1 MDSSLQVIVTDTT
14 PARLQKATI
23 GIQGMTCASCVKA
36 IEDSLKLLPSVQPGS
51 VAVNLL
57 LGSATLMASP
67 ELCPVELLTET
78 VDNAGYDVTA
88 CSYAEDFSQFTTA
101 AKKTTA
107 VAGSGKVAG
116 SSVLHRVSLNISGMF
131 CGSCS
136 SKVENLLK
144 SLDGV
149 NPTSVNVSFSTGHAQ
164 FEYWIQSSSSS
175 SSTTTSS
182 TTTTLTPGAIADK
195 IRELG
200 FEADHIKTEKIVDD
214 DQKTVLSTMEEPGS
228 GEGAPA
234 LTTTRLDISGMTCAS
249 CVSAIESSLMG
260 LEGIY
265 QVQVN
270 LLAKSGVFIHDP
282 TIIGVRD
289 LMSAV
294 EDTGFD
300 VSLAPDDAL
309 LNKNALQEKIKREE
323 LLLRRRL
330 LLSLVFAVPMFI
342 VSMVFMMMLP
352 KTNPIRVGLMKEV
365 TPGLRVQDVVLFV
378 LATPVQFWLAQPF
391 YRKAY
396 RALRYTRTAN
406 METLVA
412 LGTSVAYFA
421 SLGSIIANMVSQKK
435 PASAHDGMGMGGGE
449 KQESMTNAGIDFFE
463 TAVFLITF
471 INLGKWLEA
480 MAKGKTAET
489 ITKLMD
495 LQPETATLVKADE
508 TLEEIPA
515 SLIQVGDILMV
526 NAGSRIPC
534 DGLLWKGNT
543 MVDEAMITGE
553 SLPVQ
558 KTERKSKV
566 ISASINLSAVIQ
578 VKATRVGK
586 DTTLSRIIQLVQDA
600 QASPKAPIE
609 ALGDK
614 ISGVFVPVVILLAL
628 LTFAGWVIAGR
639 VGAIPDGWIPEGE
652 SYWVYATLYAVA
664 VLVIAC
670 PCALGLA
677 SPAAVMVGTGVAAKH
692 GILVKGGGF
701 ALEMAKR
708 LDVVVFDKT
717 GTLTTGKP
725 KMTDSWTL
733 PTVAEDDTR
742 MILQML
748 GKVESGSNHPVALA
762 VAKGAADLLYK
773 ANPSSLASKV
783 NLPEEDEDEEE
794 SEARVLQKQFNH
806 VKIAHMREVAGRGL
820 SATVTLGD
828 TLHLKGYGH
837 FRALNVLVGNEKWM
851 EENGASY
858 PNSVARK
865 DREAEL
871 GLWQSQGKSVV
882 LCAVHPAVNNSSPSG
897 SSSSSGRVSIDAAS
911 SIQSEKTTCKCELCE
926 CIDCNCTTPTH
937 HGKTLAPIIVAQVA
951 VADTARPEA
960 AEVIAGLAAQGI
972 ETWMLTGDHP
982 ITAQAIAQQLGIT
995 RVMAGVLPEDK
1006 ANKVKQLQQAGRRAS
1021 SSSASARWRK
1031 IIGGGGRKPTSS
1043 VELGSVSTSTSTP
1056 PQDATTQFRAMRPA
1070 IVAMVG
1076 DGINDS
1082 PALAQANLGISVGSA
1097 TDIAIEAAS
1106 IVLLR
1111 DTLTDLLVMRDLA
1124 RTVVRR
1130 IQINFCWAF
1139 MYNAVMIPIAAGV
1152 LVAWNRSAVI
1162 GPTWA
1167 GLAMAASSV
1176 SVVLSSLR
1184 LRSYHYRAPKSSTR
1198 Q

>member
-1 MDSSLQVIVTDTT
+1 
-14 PARLQKATI
+14 
-23 GIQGMTCASCVKA
+23 
-36 IEDSLKLLPSVQPGS
+36 
-51 VAVNLL
+51 
-57 LGSATLMASP
+57 MASP
-67 ELCPVELLTET
+67 DLCPVALLTET
-78 VDNAGYDVTA
+78 VENAGYDVTA
-88 CSYAEDFSQFTTA
+88 CSYAEDFSQLA
-101 AKKTTA
+101 LAKKAAATA
-107 VAGSGKVAG
+107 TGTKKTAGAGGKGAG
-116 SSVLHRVSLNISGMF
+116 GVLHKVSLNISGMF

-136 SKVENLLK
+136 NKVENLLK
-144 SLDGV
+144 SIDGV

-164 FEYWIQSSSSS
+164 FEYWIQQPSA
-175 SSTTTSS
+175 STTTS
-182 TTTTLTPGAIADK
+182 TTTQLTPGAIADK
-195 IRELG
+195 IRGLG
-200 FEADHIKTEKIVDD
+200 FEADHIKSEKVVEE

-249 CVSAIESSLMG
+249 CVSAIESSIMG
-260 LEGIY
+260 LDGIY

-282 TIIGVRD
+282 TVIGVRD

-300 VSLAPDDAL
+300 VSLAPDDAVT
-309 LNKNALQEKIKREE
+309 NKNALQEKIKKEE
-323 LLLRRRL
+323 LFLRRRL
-330 LLSLVFAVPMFI
+330 LFSLLFAVPMFL
-342 VSMVFMMMLP
+342 VSMVFMMFLP
-352 KTNPIRVGLMKEV
+352 STNPIRVWLSQEV
-365 TPGLRVQDVVLFV
+365 TAGLRIQDIILFV

-435 PASAHDGMGMGGGE
+435 PASVHDGMMGMGGE
-449 KQESMTNAGIDFFE
+449 KSDSMTNAGIDFFE

-614 ISGVFVPVVILLAL
+614 ISGVFVPIVIILSI
-628 LTFAGWVIAGR
+628 LTFAGW
-639 VGAIPDGWIPEGE
+639 
-652 SYWVYATLYAVA
+652 
-664 VLVIAC
+664 
-670 PCALGLA
+670 
-677 SPAAVMVGTGVAAKH
+677 
-692 GILVKGGGF
+692 
-701 ALEMAKR
+701 
-708 LDVVVFDKT
+708 
-717 GTLTTGKP
+717 P

-733 PTVAEDDTR
+733 PVSAEDDTK

-773 ANPSSLASKV
+773 NGPSFAAVKV
-783 NLPEEDEDEEE
+783 EEVQEEEEEDDEE
-794 SEARVLQKQFNH
+794 SEARMLQKQFNL

-828 TLHLKGYGH
+828 TLRLDGYGQ

-858 PNSVARK
+858 PRSVARK

-882 LCAVHPAVNNSSPSG
+882 LCAIHPAVNNGSSPSG
-897 SSSSSGRVSIDAAS
+897 SGRVSIDAAS
-911 SIQSEKTTCKCELCE
+911 IQSEKMCKCELCE
-926 CIDCNCTTPTH
+926 CIECNCTSPSH

-951 VADTARPEA
+951 VADTARPESA
-960 AEVIAGLAAQGI
+960 DVVAGLAAMGI

-982 ITAQAIAQQLGIT
+982 ITAQAIAKQLGIT

-1006 ANKVKQLQQAGRRAS
+1006 ANKVKQLQQAGRAS
-1021 SSSASARWRK
+1021 SSAASAHWRK
-1031 IIGGGGRKPTSS
+1031 IFGPKRQHASSS
-1043 VELGSVSTSTSTP
+1043 VELGPVNSASPTQ
-1056 PQDATTQFRAMRPA
+1056 QDFRPMRPA

-1124 RTVVRR
+1124 RTTVRR
-1130 IQINFCWAF
+1130 IQINFLWAF
-1139 MYNAVMIPIAAGV
+1139 
-1152 LVAWNRSAVI
+1152 
-1162 GPTWA
+1162 
-1167 GLAMAASSV
+1167 
-1176 SVVLSSLR
+1176 
-1184 LRSYHYRAPKSSTR
+1184 
-1198 Q
+1198 

>member
-1 MDSSLQVIVTDTT
+1 MQIITET
-14 PARLQKATI
+14 PSNNLSKATVQ
-23 GIQGMTCASCVKA
+23 IQGMTCASCVRA
-36 IEDSLKLLPSVQPGS
+36 IETALLALPSVQPGS

-67 ELCPVELLTET
+67 TLCPESLITET
-78 VDNAGYDVTA
+78 IENAGYDASACQYSTPLSKTSKAATA
-88 CSYAEDFSQFTTA
+88 TATASTSYSICRT
-101 AKKTTA
+101 
-107 VAGSGKVAG
+107 
-116 SSVLHRVSLNISGMF
+116 SLTISGMF
-131 CGSCS
+131 CGSCT
-136 SKVENLLK
+136 SKVEALLK
-144 SLDGV
+144 SLPGV
-149 NPTSVNVSFSTGHAQ
+149 TPSSVKVSLATGNAQ
-164 FEYWIQSSSSS
+164 FDYRIQQDSSSNPIASN
-175 SSTTTSS
+175 
-182 TTTTLTPGAIADK
+182 AIVDK

-200 FEADHIKTEKIVDD
+200 FEADHIKVEVISDD
-214 DQKTVLSTMEEPGS
+214 DQTMASVMDDPDSSTS
-228 GEGAPA
+228 

-260 LEGIY
+260 LQGIH

-270 LLAKSGVFIHDP
+270 LLAKSGVIVHDP
-282 TIIGVRD
+282 TVIGVRD
-289 LMSAV
+289 LMTAV

-300 VSLAPDDAL
+300 VALAADDAVTSR
-309 LNKNALQEKIKREE
+309 NALQAKIEREE

-330 LLSLVFAVPMFI
+330 LLSLVFAIPMFI
-342 VSMVFMMMLP
+342 VAMVMMMMLP
-352 KTNPIRVGLMKEV
+352 KSNSVRQGLMKAV
-365 TPGLRVQDVVLFV
+365 IPGLRIQDIIMFI

-391 YRKAY
+391 YKKAY

-412 LGTSVAYFA
+412 LGTSVAYIA
-421 SLGSIIANMVSQKK
+421 SLGSIIAAMAKGEEEHHPMDS
-435 PASAHDGMGMGGGE
+435 MGMSSSGV
-449 KQESMTNAGIDFFE
+449 DFFE
-463 TAVFLITF
+463 TAVFLVTF

-480 MAKGKTAET
+480 KAKGKTAET

-508 TLEEIPA
+508 TQEEIPA
-515 SLIQVGDILMV
+515 SLIQVGDILLV
-526 NAGSRIPC
+526 NAGGRIPC

-558 KTERKSKV
+558 KIERKSKL
-566 ISASINLSAVIQ
+566 ISASINLSSVIQ
-578 VKATRVGK
+578 VKATKVGK

-614 ISGVFVPVVILLAL
+614 ISGVFVPIVIVLAI
-628 LTFAGWVIAGR
+628 LTFAGWAIGGSL
-639 VGAIPDGWIPEGE
+639 GAIPDSWIPEGE
-652 SYWVYATLYAVA
+652 SHWIYAILYAVA

-677 SPAAVMVGTGVAAKH
+677 SPAAVMVGTGVAAKY

-708 LDVVVFDKT
+708 LDIVVFDKT

-725 KMTDSWTL
+725 KLTDSWVL
-733 PTVAEDDTR
+733 PTKDDSHFN
-742 MILQML
+742 MILQIL
-748 GKVESGSNHPVALA
+748 GKVEAGSSHPVALA
-762 VAKGAADLLYK
+762 VARGASNLLYNK
-773 ANPSSLASKV
+773 NPQNTQLDQDDG
-783 NLPEEDEDEEE
+783 DEDEN
-794 SEARVLQKQFNH
+794 EARQLQKQFNH

-820 SATVTLGD
+820 SATLTLGSSLALD
-828 TLHLKGYGH
+828 GYGH

-851 EENGASY
+851 QENGAHY
-858 PNSVARK
+858 PVQVDRQE
-865 DREAEL
+865 REAEL
-871 GLWQSQGKSVV
+871 ARWQSEGKSVV
-882 LCAVHPAVNNSSPSG
+882 LCAVSPAMNNDIPAEMQDGNESMF
-897 SSSSSGRVSIDAAS
+897 
-911 SIQSEKTTCKCELCE
+911 SESTEATCKCELCE
-926 CIDCNCTTPTH
+926 CIECNCSTKLGSANVP
-937 HGKTLAPIIVAQVA
+937 LIIAQVA

-960 AEVIAGLAAQGI
+960 ADVIAGLEAQGI

-982 ITAQAIAQQLGIT
+982 TTAKAIARQLGIT
-995 RVMAGVLPEDK
+995 KVIAGVLPEDK
-1006 ANKVKQLQQAGRRAS
+1006 AAKVKQLQQSGRPKSTSGWSRII
-1021 SSSASARWRK
+1021 RK
-1031 IIGGGGRKPTSS
+1031 GKRKPNSS
-1043 VELGSVSTSTSTP
+1043 VEMSALPV
-1056 PQDATTQFRAMRPA
+1056 QDSADESGAQAMRPA

-1082 PALAQANLGISVGSA
+1082 PALAQSNLGVSVGSA

-1111 DTLTDLLVMRDLA
+1111 DTLMDLLVMRDLSK
-1124 RTVVRR
+1124 TIVRR
-1130 IQINFCWAF
+1130 IQINFLWAF
-1139 MYNAVMIPIAAGV
+1139 MYNAVMIPVAAGV
-1152 LVAWNRSAVI
+1152 LVPWNRSAVI

-1184 LRSYHYRAPKSSTR
+1184 LRSYRFRGPQATPQH
-1198 Q
+1198 

>member
-1 MDSSLQVIVTDTT
+1 MDSLQVIVTDTT
-14 PARLQKATI
+14 PVKLQKATI

-67 ELCPVELLTET
+67 DLCPVELLTET

-88 CSYAEDFSQFTTA
+88 CSYAEDFSHFTTA
-101 AKKTTA
+101 KKSSTTA
-107 VAGSGKVAG
+107 AGAGAGKVAG
-116 SSVLHRVSLNISGMF
+116 SVLHKVTLNISGMF
-131 CGSCS
+131 CSSCS
-136 SKVENLLK
+136 SKVEKLLK
-144 SLDGV
+144 SIDGV
-149 NPTSVNVSFSTGHAQ
+149 VPTSVNVSFSTGHAQ
-164 FEYWIQSSSSS
+164 FEYWIQPS
-175 SSTTTSS
+175 SSTSTTIS
-182 TTTTLTPGAIADK
+182 TTTLTPGAIADK
-195 IRELG
+195 IRGLG
-200 FEADHIKTEKIVDD
+200 FEADHIKTEKVVDD

-228 GEGAPA
+228 GSGTPA

-309 LNKNALQEKIKREE
+309 LNKNALQEKIKKEE

-330 LLSLVFAVPMFI
+330 LLSLLFAVPMFI

-365 TPGLRVQDVVLFV
+365 APGLRIQDVVLFV

-421 SLGSIIANMVSQKK
+421 SCGSIIANMVSQKK
-435 PASAHDGMGMGGGE
+435 PASAHDGMVGMGGE
-449 KQESMTNAGIDFFE
+449 KQDAMTNAGIDFFE

-566 ISASINLSAVIQ
+566 ISASINLSSVIQ

-614 ISGVFVPVVILLAL
+614 ISGVFVPVVIVLAI

-733 PTVAEDDTR
+733 PTTSDDDTK

-773 ANPSSLASKV
+773 SNPSSFAKV
-783 NLPEEDEDEEE
+783 EVLEESEDEEE

-828 TLHLKGYGH
+828 TLHLDGYGH

-858 PNSVARK
+858 PDSVITK

-882 LCAVHPAVNNSSPSG
+882 LCAVHPAINN
-897 SSSSSGRVSIDAAS
+897 SSSSSSRVSIDAAS
-911 SIQSEKTTCKCELCE
+911 IQSEKTCKCELCE
-926 CIDCNCTTPTH
+926 CIDCNCTTPAH
-937 HGKTLAPIIVAQVA
+937 YGKTLAPIIVAQVA

-982 ITAQAIAQQLGIT
+982 ITAQAIAQQLGIS

-1006 ANKVKQLQQAGRRAS
+1006 ANKVKQLQQAGRAS
-1021 SSSASARWRK
+1021 SSSASARWHK
-1031 IIGGGGRKPTSS
+1031 VFGGRKQFQPSS
-1043 VELGSVSTSTSTP
+1043 VELGPVDGSS
-1056 PQDATTQFRAMRPA
+1056 PQQPFRPMRPA

-1111 DTLTDLLVMRDLA
+1111 DTLTDLLVMRDLS
-1124 RTVVRR
+1124 RTIVRR
-1130 IQINFCWAF
+1130 IQINFLWAF

-1184 LRSYHYRAPKSSTR
+1184 LRSYHYRVPKSSSTR

>member
-1 MDSSLQVIVTDTT
+1 MDSLSVVVTDST
-14 PARLQKATI
+14 PAKLAKATI
-23 GIQGMTCASCVKA
+23 GIHGMTCASCVKA
-36 IEDSLKLLPSVQPGS
+36 IEDSLKLLPSVQPDS

-67 ELCPVELLTET
+67 DLCPVELLRET

-88 CSYAEDFSQFTTA
+88 CSYAESFSHIIN
-101 AKKTTA
+101 AKKA
-107 VAGSGKVAG
+107 GAQPSKVNGSGSG
-116 SSVLHRVSLNISGMF
+116 VLHRVGLNISGMF
-131 CGSCS
+131 CSSCS
-136 SKVENLLK
+136 SKVEALLK

-149 NPTSVNVSFSTGHAQ
+149 EPTSVKVSFSTGHAQ
-164 FEYWIQSSSSS
+164 FEYRAQPLT
-175 SSTTTSS
+175 STTPS
-182 TTTTLTPGAIADK
+182 TTLTPGAIADK
-195 IRELG
+195 IRGLG
-200 FEADHIKTEKIVDD
+200 FEADHIKTEKIAED

-228 GEGAPA
+228 TPA

-249 CVSAIESSLMG
+249 CVSAIESSIMG

-282 TIIGVRD
+282 TVIGVRD

-309 LNKNALQEKIKREE
+309 TNKNALQEKIKKEE
-323 LLLRRRL
+323 RLLRRRL
-330 LLSLVFAVPMFI
+330 LLSLVFAIPMFI

-352 KTNPIRVGLMKEV
+352 KSHPIRVGLMEEV
-365 TPGLRVQDVVLFV
+365 SPGLRIQDIILFV

-421 SLGSIIANMVSQKK
+421 SLGSIIAHMVSQKK
-435 PASAHDGMGMGGGE
+435 PASAHDSMPGMGDSGSKPE
-449 KQESMTNAGIDFFE
+449 AMTNAGIDFFE

-614 ISGVFVPVVILLAL
+614 ISGVFVPVVIVLAI

-639 VGAIPDGWIPEGE
+639 TGAIPDGWIPEGE

-725 KMTDSWTL
+725 KMTDSWTV
-733 PTVAEDDTR
+733 PTSSLDDTK
-742 MILQML
+742 MVLQML

-773 ANPSSLASKV
+773 DSSSSFAKAVEVEQDL
-783 NLPEEDEDEEE
+783 DDEE
-794 SEARVLQKQFNH
+794 SEARVLQKQFNL

-828 TLHLKGYGH
+828 KYTLEGYGH
-837 FRALNVLVGNEKWM
+837 FRALNVLVGNQKWM
-851 EENGASY
+851 EENGAHY
-858 PNSVARK
+858 PDSTATK

-882 LCAVHPAVNNSSPSG
+882 LCAVHPAVNNTIASG
-897 SSSSSGRVSIDAAS
+897 SSGRVSIDAAS
-911 SIQSEKTTCKCELCE
+911 IQSEKTCKCELCE
-926 CIDCNCTTPTH
+926 CIDCNCTTSK
-937 HGKTLAPIIVAQVA
+937 HGNKAMAPIIIAQVA

-960 AEVIAGLAAQGI
+960 ADVIASLADQGI

-982 ITAQAIAQQLGIT
+982 TTAKAIAGQLGIS

-1006 ANKVKQLQQAGRRAS
+1006 ANKVKQLQQAGRVS
-1021 SSSASARWRK
+1021 SSAASARWHK
-1031 IIGGGGRKPTSS
+1031 MFGPKKPHQSTS
-1043 VELGSVSTSTSTP
+1043 VELGPVNGTSSQEP
-1056 PQDATTQFRAMRPA
+1056 FRTMRPA

-1124 RTVVRR
+1124 KTVVRR
-1130 IQINFCWAF
+1130 IQINFLWAF

-1162 GPTWA
+1162 GPSWA

-1184 LRSYHYRAPKSSTR
+1184 LRSYHYKAPKSSSAAR

>member
-1 MDSSLQVIVTDTT
+1 MYEDMMVISEQSSAPLS
-14 PARLQKATI
+14 KATVA
-23 GIQGMTCASCVKA
+23 IQGMTCASCVKA
-36 IEDSLKLLPSVQPGS
+36 IETALLALPSVQQSS

-57 LGSATLMASP
+57 IGSATLLASP
-67 ELCPVELLTET
+67 DLCPPSLITET
-78 VDNAGYDVTA
+78 IENAGYDVTS
-88 CSYAEDFSQFTTA
+88 CKYAESLFHTSKQAPSSSTA
-101 AKKTTA
+101 NKHP
-107 VAGSGKVAG
+107 VQNH
-116 SSVLHRVSLNISGMF
+116 HRASLNISGMF

-136 SKVENLLK
+136 SKVEALFK
-144 SLDGV
+144 SLQGV
-149 NPTSVNVSFSTGHAQ
+149 IPTSVKVSLATGYAQ
-164 FEYWIQSSSSS
+164 FDYLAQQDIPSSIM
-175 SSTTTSS
+175 TTNS
-182 TTTTLTPGAIADK
+182 IADK

-200 FEADHIKTEKIVDD
+200 FEADHIKIEKINDD
-214 DQKTVLSTMEEPGS
+214 DQTLFNSSTDDS
-228 GEGAPA
+228 GATA
-234 LTTTRLDISGMTCAS
+234 LATTRLDISGMTCAS
-249 CVSAIESSLMG
+249 CVSAIESSLSG
-260 LEGIY
+260 LKGIH

-270 LLAKSGVFIHDP
+270 LLAKSGVIVHDP
-282 TIIGVRD
+282 TLIGVRD
-289 LMSAV
+289 LISAV

-300 VSLAPDDAL
+300 VALAADDAL
-309 LNKNALQEKIKREE
+309 TGRNALQEKIKREE
-323 LLLRRRL
+323 LMLRRRL

-342 VSMVFMMMLP
+342 VAMVMMMMLP
-352 KTNPIRVGLMKEV
+352 KSNPVRVGLMKNII
-365 TPGLRVQDVVLFV
+365 PGLRIQDVIMFI
-378 LATPVQFWLAQPF
+378 LATPVQFWLAKPF
-391 YRKAY
+391 YKKAY

-421 SLGSIIANMVSQKK
+421 SLGSIIAAMAKGKDQHGSM
-435 PASAHDGMGMGGGE
+435 DGMGMSSSGV
-449 KQESMTNAGIDFFE
+449 DFFE
-463 TAVFLITF
+463 TSVFLVTF

-526 NAGSRIPC
+526 NAGGRIPC

-543 MVDEAMITGE
+543 TVDEAMITGE

-566 ISASINLSAVIQ
+566 ISASINLSSVIQ
-578 VKATRVGK
+578 VKATKVGK

-614 ISGVFVPVVILLAL
+614 ISGVFVPIVIVLAL
-628 LTFAGWVIAGR
+628 LTFAGWAIAGR
-639 VGAIPDGWIPEGE
+639 YEAFPMSWIPEGE
-652 SYWVYATLYAVA
+652 SYWIYATLYAVA

-701 ALEMAKR
+701 ALEMAKQ
-708 LDVVVFDKT
+708 LDIVVFDKT

-725 KMTDSWTL
+725 KMTDSWVL
-733 PTVAEDDTR
+733 PTSEKSDSDMV
-742 MILQML
+742 LQIL
-748 GKVESGSNHPVALA
+748 GKVEAGSSHPVALA
-762 VAKGAADLLYK
+762 VAKGAADLLYGHL
-773 ANPSSLASKV
+773 NLAVDSKLGD
-783 NLPEEDEDEEE
+783 NEEEEEDE
-794 SEARVLQKQFNH
+794 SQVLKKQFNH

-820 SATVTLGD
+820 SATLTLSD
-828 TLHLKGYGH
+828 DLSLEGYGR

-851 EENGASY
+851 QENGAHY
-858 PNSVARK
+858 PVQVNKA

-871 GLWQSQGKSVV
+871 ARWQSEGKSVV
-882 LCAVHPAVNNSSPSG
+882 LCAVTPAANNNNAMAQDG
-897 SSSSSGRVSIDAAS
+897 QISIDTAS
-911 SIQSEKTTCKCELCE
+911 MTTETTCKCELCE
-926 CIDCNCTTPTH
+926 CIDCNCSTSLGSARVP
-937 HGKTLAPIIVAQVA
+937 LIVSQAA

-960 AEVIAGLAAQGI
+960 AEVIAGLEAQGI

-982 ITAQAIAQQLGIT
+982 TTAQAIARQLGIT
-995 RVMAGVLPEDK
+995 KVIAGVLPEDK
-1006 ANKVKQLQQAGRRAS
+1006 AAKVKQLQMAGRPKS
-1021 SSSASARWRK
+1021 NS
-1031 IIGGGGRKPTSS
+1031 GRSKLLMKQESRHPS
-1043 VELGSVSTSTSTP
+1043 VELSTISPKAESEEGVYR
-1056 PQDATTQFRAMRPA
+1056 QMRPA
-1070 IVAMVG
+1070 VVAMVG

-1082 PALAQANLGISVGSA
+1082 PALAQSNLGISVGSA

-1124 RTVVRR
+1124 KTTVRR
-1130 IQINFCWAF
+1130 IQINFLWAF
-1139 MYNAVMIPIAAGV
+1139 MYNVVMIPIAAGV
-1152 LVAWNRSAVI
+1152 LVPWNRSAVI

-1184 LRSYHYRAPKSSTR
+1184 LRSYHYRAPKSS
-1198 Q
+1198 QK

>member
-1 MDSSLQVIVTDTT
+1 MDSLSVVATDSA
-14 PARLQKATI
+14 PATLARATI

-36 IEDSLKLLPSVQPGS
+36 IEDSLKLLPSVQPDS

-57 LGSATLMASP
+57 LGTATLMASP

-88 CSYAEDFSQFTTA
+88 CSYAESFSHIVN
-101 AKKTTA
+101 AKKASAQATK
-107 VAGSGKVAG
+107 VNGSGSGA
-116 SSVLHRVSLNISGMF
+116 LHRVTLNISGMF
-131 CGSCS
+131 CSSCS
-136 SKVENLLK
+136 SKVEALLK
-144 SLDGV
+144 SLEGV
-149 NPTSVNVSFSTGHAQ
+149 ESTSVKVSFSTGHAQ
-164 FEYWIQSSSSS
+164 FEYRVQPSP
-175 SSTTTSS
+175 SSTTS
-182 TTTTLTPGAIADK
+182 TTLTPGAIADK
-195 IRELG
+195 IRGLG

-214 DQKTVLSTMEEPGS
+214 DRKTVLSTMEEPGS
-228 GEGAPA
+228 TPA

-249 CVSAIESSLMG
+249 CVSAIESSIMG
-260 LEGIY
+260 LDGIY

-282 TIIGVRD
+282 TVIGVRD

-309 LNKNALQEKIKREE
+309 TNKNALQEKIKKEE
-323 LLLRRRL
+323 RLLRRRL
-330 LLSLVFAVPMFI
+330 LLSLVFAIPMFI

-352 KTNPIRVGLMKEV
+352 KTHPIRVGLMEEV
-365 TPGLRVQDVVLFV
+365 SPGLRIQDIILFA
-378 LATPVQFWLAQPF
+378 LATPVQFWLARPF

-421 SLGSIIANMVSQKK
+421 SLGSIIAHMVSQKK
-435 PASAHDGMGMGGGE
+435 PASAHDSMAGMGGSASKPE
-449 KQESMTNAGIDFFE
+449 AMTNAGIDFFE

-495 LQPETATLVKADE
+495 LQPETATL
-508 TLEEIPA
+508 IPA

-558 KTERKSKV
+558 KMERKSKV

-614 ISGVFVPVVILLAL
+614 ISGVFVPVVIVLAL
-628 LTFAGWVIAGR
+628 LTFAGWAIAGR
-639 VGAIPDGWIPEGE
+639 VGAIPEGWIPEGE

-725 KMTDSWTL
+725 KMTDSWT
-733 PTVAEDDTR
+733 VRASSMDDTK

-748 GKVESGSNHPVALA
+748 GKVESGSSHPVALA

-773 ANPSSLASKV
+773 DSSSSFAKAV
-783 NLPEEDEDEEE
+783 EAEQDMEDEE
-794 SEARVLQKQFNH
+794 SEAHVLQKQFNH

-828 TLHLKGYGH
+828 NFTLDGYGH
-837 FRALNVLVGNEKWM
+837 FRALNVLVGNQKWM
-851 EENGASY
+851 EENGAHY
-858 PNSVARK
+858 PNSTTTK

-871 GLWQSQGKSVV
+871 SQWQSQGKSVV
-882 LCAVHPAVNNSSPSG
+882 LCAVHPAVNNSIASG
-897 SSSSSGRVSIDAAS
+897 SSGRVSIDAAS
-911 SIQSEKTTCKCELCE
+911 IQSEKTCKCELCE
-926 CIDCNCTTPTH
+926 CIDCNCTTSK
-937 HGKTLAPIIVAQVA
+937 HGSKAMAPIIVAQVA

-960 AEVIAGLAAQGI
+960 ADVIVSLAAQGI

-982 ITAQAIAQQLGIT
+982 TTAQAIAGQLGIS

-1006 ANKVKQLQQAGRRAS
+1006 ANKVKQLQQAGRAS
-1021 SSSASARWRK
+1021 SSNASAHWHK
-1031 IIGGGGRKPTSS
+1031 IFGPKHAYQPTS
-1043 VELGSVSTSTSTP
+1043 VELGPVSGSS
-1056 PQDATTQFRAMRPA
+1056 PQKSFRAMRPA

-1124 RTVVRR
+1124 KTVVRR
-1130 IQINFCWAF
+1130 IQINFLWAF

-1152 LVAWNRSAVI
+1152 LVAWSRSAVI
-1162 GPTWA
+1162 GPSWA

-1184 LRSYHYRAPKSSTR
+1184 LRSYHYKVPKSSSSAR

>member
-1 MDSSLQVIVTDTT
+1 
-14 PARLQKATI
+14 
-23 GIQGMTCASCVKA
+23 
-36 IEDSLKLLPSVQPGS
+36 
-51 VAVNLL
+51 
-57 LGSATLMASP
+57 
-67 ELCPVELLTET
+67 
-78 VDNAGYDVTA
+78 
-88 CSYAEDFSQFTTA
+88 
-101 AKKTTA
+101 
-107 VAGSGKVAG
+107 
-116 SSVLHRVSLNISGMF
+116 
-131 CGSCS
+131 
-136 SKVENLLK
+136 
-144 SLDGV
+144 
-149 NPTSVNVSFSTGHAQ
+149 
-164 FEYWIQSSSSS
+164 
-175 SSTTTSS
+175 
-182 TTTTLTPGAIADK
+182 
-195 IRELG
+195 
-200 FEADHIKTEKIVDD
+200 
-214 DQKTVLSTMEEPGS
+214 
-228 GEGAPA
+228 
-234 LTTTRLDISGMTCAS
+234 
-249 CVSAIESSLMG
+249 MG
-260 LEGIY
+260 LDGIY

-282 TIIGVRD
+282 TVIGVRD

-300 VSLAPDDAL
+300 VSLAPDDAVT
-309 LNKNALQEKIKREE
+309 NKNALQEKIKKEE
-323 LLLRRRL
+323 LFLRRRL
-330 LLSLVFAVPMFI
+330 LFSLLFAVPMFL
-342 VSMVFMMMLP
+342 VSMVFMMFLP
-352 KTNPIRVGLMKEV
+352 STNPIRVWLSQEV
-365 TPGLRVQDVVLFV
+365 TAGLRIQDIILFV

-435 PASAHDGMGMGGGE
+435 PASVHDGMMGMGGE
-449 KQESMTNAGIDFFE
+449 KPDSMTNAGIDFFE

-614 ISGVFVPVVILLAL
+614 ISGVFVPIVIILSI

-639 VGAIPDGWIPEGE
+639 AGAIPDGWIPEGE
-652 SYWVYATLYAVA
+652 SYWIYATLYAVA

-733 PTVAEDDTR
+733 PVSAEDDTK

-773 ANPSSLASKV
+773 NGPSFAAAKV
-783 NLPEEDEDEEE
+783 EEVQEEEEEDDEE
-794 SEARVLQKQFNH
+794 SEARMLQKQFNL

-828 TLHLKGYGH
+828 TLRLDGYGQ

-858 PNSVARK
+858 PSSVARK

-882 LCAVHPAVNNSSPSG
+882 LCAIHPAVNNGSSPSG
-897 SSSSSGRVSIDAAS
+897 SGRVSIDAAS
-911 SIQSEKTTCKCELCE
+911 IQSEKMCKCELCE
-926 CIDCNCTTPTH
+926 CIECNCTSPSH

-951 VADTARPEA
+951 VADTARPESA
-960 AEVIAGLAAQGI
+960 DVVAGLAAMGI

-982 ITAQAIAQQLGIT
+982 ITAQAIAKQLGIT

-1006 ANKVKQLQQAGRRAS
+1006 ANKVKQLQQAGRAS
-1021 SSSASARWRK
+1021 SSAASAHWRK
-1031 IIGGGGRKPTSS
+1031 IFGPKRQHASSS
-1043 VELGSVSTSTSTP
+1043 VELGPVNSASPTQ
-1056 PQDATTQFRAMRPA
+1056 QDFRPMRPA

-1124 RTVVRR
+1124 RTTVRR
-1130 IQINFCWAF
+1130 IQINFLWAF

-1152 LVAWNRSAVI
+1152 LVPWNRSAVI
-1162 GPTWA
+1162 GPSWA

-1184 LRSYHYRAPKSSTR
+1184 LRSYHYRAPKVSSSFSAH
-1198 Q
+1198 

>member
-1 MDSSLQVIVTDTT
+1 
-14 PARLQKATI
+14 
-23 GIQGMTCASCVKA
+23 
-36 IEDSLKLLPSVQPGS
+36 
-51 VAVNLL
+51 
-57 LGSATLMASP
+57 
-67 ELCPVELLTET
+67 
-78 VDNAGYDVTA
+78 
-88 CSYAEDFSQFTTA
+88 
-101 AKKTTA
+101 
-107 VAGSGKVAG
+107 
-116 SSVLHRVSLNISGMF
+116 
-131 CGSCS
+131 
-136 SKVENLLK
+136 
-144 SLDGV
+144 
-149 NPTSVNVSFSTGHAQ
+149 
-164 FEYWIQSSSSS
+164 
-175 SSTTTSS
+175 
-182 TTTTLTPGAIADK
+182 
-195 IRELG
+195 
-200 FEADHIKTEKIVDD
+200 
-214 DQKTVLSTMEEPGS
+214 
-228 GEGAPA
+228 
-234 LTTTRLDISGMTCAS
+234 
-249 CVSAIESSLMG
+249 MG
-260 LEGIY
+260 LDGIY

-300 VSLAPDDAL
+300 VSLAPDDAVT
-309 LNKNALQEKIKREE
+309 NKNALQEKIKKEE
-323 LLLRRRL
+323 RLLRRRL
-330 LLSLVFAVPMFI
+330 LLSLLFAVPMFI
-342 VSMVFMMMLP
+342 ISMVFMMMLP
-352 KTNPIRVGLMKEV
+352 SSHPIRIWLSQEV
-365 TPGLRVQDVVLFV
+365 TPGLRIQDIILFV
-378 LATPVQFWLAQPF
+378 LATPVQFWLALPF
-391 YRKAY
+391 YKKAY

-421 SLGSIIANMVSQKK
+421 SCGSIIANMVSQKK
-435 PASAHDGMGMGGGE
+435 PASVHDSMAGMGGSE
-449 KQESMTNAGIDFFE
+449 ESDSMTNAGIDFFE

-508 TLEEIPA
+508 TQEEIPA

-566 ISASINLSAVIQ
+566 ISASINLTAVIQ

-614 ISGVFVPVVILLAL
+614 ISGVFVPVVIVLAL
-628 LTFAGWVIAGR
+628 LTFAGWAIAGH

-733 PTVAEDDTR
+733 PVSAEDDTK

-773 ANPSSLASKV
+773 NGSSSFPAAKI
-783 NLPEEDEDEEE
+783 EEVLEDYEDDEE
-794 SEARVLQKQFNH
+794 SEAHVLQKQFNH

-828 TLHLKGYGH
+828 ILNLDGYGH

-858 PNSVARK
+858 PSSIARK

-882 LCAVHPAVNNSSPSG
+882 LCAVHPAVNNSSPSSPSG
-897 SSSSSGRVSIDAAS
+897 SGRVSIEAA
-911 SIQSEKTTCKCELCE
+911 SIQSERTCKCELCE
-926 CIDCNCTTPTH
+926 CIDCNCTAPVH

-960 AEVIAGLAAQGI
+960 AEVVAGLEAMGI

-982 ITAQAIAQQLGIT
+982 ITAKAIAQQLGIT
-995 RVMAGVLPEDK
+995 KVMAGVLPEDK
-1006 ANKVKQLQQAGRRAS
+1006 ANKVKQLQQAGRAS
-1021 SSSASARWRK
+1021 SSSASARWHK
-1031 IIGGGGRKPTSS
+1031 IFGSKGQQAPSS
-1043 VELGSVSTSTSTP
+1043 VELGSIDGTSSTH
-1056 PQDATTQFRAMRPA
+1056 QDFRPMRSA

-1111 DTLTDLLVMRDLA
+1111 DTLTDLLVLRDLA
-1124 RTVVRR
+1124 RTIVRR
-1130 IQINFCWAF
+1130 IQINFLWAF

-1184 LRSYHYRAPKSSTR
+1184 LRSYHYRAPKVSSSSSAH
-1198 Q
+1198 

>member
-1 MDSSLQVIVTDTT
+1 MQIVTETAA
-14 PARLQKATI
+14 ARLSKATVA
-23 GIQGMTCASCVKA
+23 IQGMTCASCVKA
-36 IEDSLKLLPSVQPGS
+36 IENALLALPSVQPAS

-57 LGSATLMASP
+57 IGSATLLASP
-67 ELCPVELLTET
+67 QLCPESLITET
-78 VDNAGYDVTA
+78 IENAGYDVTA
-88 CSYAEDFSQFTTA
+88 CKYTDSPPLA
-101 AKKTTA
+101 
-107 VAGSGKVAG
+107 
-116 SSVLHRVSLNISGMF
+116 SSANTSAQPSIYRASLDISGMF
-131 CGSCS
+131 CSSCT
-136 SKVENLLK
+136 SKVEGLLE
-144 SLDGV
+144 SLPRV
-149 NPTSVNVSFSTGHAQ
+149 VPTSVKVSLATGNAV
-164 FEYWIQSSSSS
+164 FEYQLQQDQSS
-175 SSTTTSS
+175 
-182 TTTTLTPGAIADK
+182 TLTSNSIADK
-195 IRELG
+195 IREFG
-200 FEADHIKTEKIVDD
+200 FEADHIKIEKLSDGGPDPIDD
-214 DQKTVLSTMEEPGS
+214 SNQTPS
-228 GEGAPA
+228 

-260 LEGIY
+260 LEGIH

-270 LLAKSGVFIHDP
+270 LLAKSGVIVHDP
-282 TIIGVRD
+282 TVIGVRD

-300 VSLAPDDAL
+300 VALAPDDAVTSR
-309 LNKNALQEKIKREE
+309 NALQDKIKREE

-330 LLSLVFAVPMFI
+330 LLSLVFAIPMFI
-342 VSMVFMMMLP
+342 VSMVIMMMLP
-352 KTNPIRVGLMKEV
+352 KSNPARVWLMKPII
-365 TPGLRVQDVVLFV
+365 TGLRIQDVIMFV

-421 SLGSIIANMVSQKK
+421 SLGSIIAAMTKDK
-435 PASAHDGMGMGGGE
+435 PQQHHGEGMSMGMSSTGV
-449 KQESMTNAGIDFFE
+449 DFFE
-463 TAVFLITF
+463 TAVFLVTF

-480 MAKGKTAET
+480 KAKGKTAET

-495 LQPETATLVKADE
+495 LQPESATLVRADE

-515 SLIQVGDILMV
+515 SLIQVGDILLV
-526 NAGSRIPC
+526 NAGGRIPC

-543 MVDEAMITGE
+543 TVDEAMITGE

-558 KTERKSKV
+558 KTERKSKL
-566 ISASINLSAVIQ
+566 ISASINLTSVIQ
-578 VKATRVGK
+578 VKATKVGK

-614 ISGVFVPVVILLAL
+614 ISGVFVPIVIILAL
-628 LTFAGWVIAGR
+628 LTFAGWAIAGR
-639 VGAIPDGWIPEGE
+639 YGAIPEGWIPEGE
-652 SYWVYATLYAVA
+652 SYWIYSTLYAVA

-692 GILVKGGGF
+692 GILIKGGGF

-708 LDVVVFDKT
+708 LDIVVFDKT

-725 KMTDSWTL
+725 KLTDSWIVPASDKSTSK
-733 PTVAEDDTR
+733 T
-742 MILQML
+742 ILQLL
-748 GKVESGSNHPVALA
+748 GKVEAGSSHPVALA
-762 VAKGAADLLYK
+762 VAKGAAEMLYPQDPK
-773 ANPSSLASKV
+773 AAV
-783 NLPEEDEDEEE
+783 EVQDGGDEED
-794 SEARVLQKQFNH
+794 EARVLQKQFNH

-820 SATVTLGD
+820 SATLTLNEN
-828 TLHLKGYGH
+828 LVLEGYGH

-851 EENGASY
+851 QENGAHY
-858 PNSVARK
+858 PVQVSKK

-871 GLWQSQGKSVV
+871 GRWQSEGKSVV
-882 LCAVHPAVNNSSPSG
+882 LCAVSPAVSSDNNVDQDNM
-897 SSSSSGRVSIDAAS
+897 SGRHSIDAAS
-911 SIQSEKTTCKCELCE
+911 IHSQSTDATCKCELCE
-926 CIDCNCTTPTH
+926 CIDCNCTTKLGSANVP
-937 HGKTLAPIIVAQVA
+937 LIIAQVA

-960 AEVIAGLAAQGI
+960 AEVIAGLEAQGV

-982 ITAQAIAQQLGIT
+982 TTAQAIARQLGIT
-995 RVMAGVLPEDK
+995 KVIAGVLPEDK
-1006 ANKVKQLQQAGRRAS
+1006 AAKVKQLQQTGRPKS
-1021 SSSASARWRK
+1021 TSAWRNFFK
-1031 IIGGGGRKPTSS
+1031 KDPAADTA
-1043 VELGSVSTSTSTP
+1043 VELSAISNTESHT
-1056 PQDATTQFRAMRPA
+1056 FRQMRPA
-1070 IVAMVG
+1070 VVAMVG

-1082 PALAQANLGISVGSA
+1082 PALAQSNLGISVGSA

-1111 DTLTDLLVMRDLA
+1111 DTLTDLLVMRDLSK
-1124 RTVVRR
+1124 TIVRR
-1130 IQINFCWAF
+1130 IQINFGWAF
-1139 MYNAVMIPIAAGV
+1139 MYNAVMIPVAAGV

-1184 LRSYHYRAPKSSTR
+1184 LRSYRYRTPKSTV
-1198 Q
+1198 QH

>member
-1 MDSSLQVIVTDTT
+1 MLVVAETSATSL
-14 PARLQKATI
+14 AKATVS
-23 GIQGMTCASCVKA
+23 IQGMTCASCVKA
-36 IEDSLKLLPSVQPGS
+36 IETALRHLPSVHTES

-57 LGSATLMASP
+57 MGSATLVASP
-67 ELCPVELLTET
+67 GLCPPELITET
-78 VDNAGYDVTA
+78 IENAGYDVTA
-88 CSYAEDFSQFTTA
+88 CKYQDTA
-101 AKKTTA
+101 P
-107 VAGSGKVAG
+107 V
-116 SSVLHRVSLNISGMF
+116 SSIKPSARSPSTSTIPSLYRASLSIQGMF

-136 SKVENLLK
+136 SKVESFLK
-144 SLDGV
+144 SIEHV
-149 NPTSVNVSFSTGHAQ
+149 IPTSVKVSLATGHAQ
-164 FEYWIQSSSSS
+164 FEYKVAQDQQSSSNIM
-175 SSTTTSS
+175 TTSS
-182 TTTTLTPGAIADK
+182 ISDK

-200 FEADHIKTEKIVDD
+200 FEADHIKIEKISSD
-214 DQKTVLSTMEEPGS
+214 DQTLFSNGNS
-228 GEGAPA
+228 DDLNAGAS

-249 CVSAIESSLMG
+249 CVSAIESALSG
-260 LEGIY
+260 LQGIH

-270 LLAKSGVFIHDP
+270 LLAKSGVIVHDP
-282 TIIGVRD
+282 TLIGVRD
-289 LMSAV
+289 LMTAV

-300 VSLAPDDAL
+300 VALAADDTATSR
-309 LNKNALQEKIKREE
+309 NALQEKIKQEE
-323 LLLRRRL
+323 RLLRRRL

-342 VSMVFMMMLP
+342 VAMVMVMMLP
-352 KTNPIRVGLMKEV
+352 KSSAVRQGLIKEII
-365 TPGLRVQDVVLFV
+365 PGLRIQDVVMFIM
-378 LATPVQFWLAQPF
+378 ATPVQFWLARPF
-391 YRKAY
+391 YKKAY
-396 RALRYTRTAN
+396 KALRYTRTAN

-421 SLGSIIANMVSQKK
+421 SLGSIIAAMAKGGNKQHHSE
-435 PASAHDGMGMGGGE
+435 DGTSMGMSSSGV
-449 KQESMTNAGIDFFE
+449 DFFE
-463 TAVFLITF
+463 TAVFLVTF

-508 TLEEIPA
+508 TLEEISA
-515 SLIQVGDILMV
+515 SLIQVGDILLV
-526 NAGSRIPC
+526 NAGGRIPC

-558 KTERKSKV
+558 KMERKSRL
-566 ISASINLSAVIQ
+566 ISASINLSSVIH
-578 VKATRVGK
+578 VKATKVGK

-614 ISGVFVPVVILLAL
+614 IAGVFVPVVILLAL
-628 LTFAGWVIAGR
+628 LTFASWAIAGR
-639 VGAIPDGWIPEGE
+639 LNAIPEDWIPEGE
-652 SYWVYATLYAVA
+652 SYWIYATLYAVA

-708 LDVVVFDKT
+708 LDIVVFDKT

-725 KMTDSWTL
+725 KMTDSWMAPMANQDQSRL
-733 PTVAEDDTR
+733 VFQ
-742 MILQML
+742 IL
-748 GKVESGSNHPVALA
+748 GKVEAGSSHPVALA
-762 VAKGAADLLYK
+762 VAKGAADSLYK
-773 ANPSSLASKV
+773 SPYNVDGATKEQDGGAEEEEEEEEEEEDLGEEG
-783 NLPEEDEDEEE
+783 PEEEM
-794 SEARVLQKQFNH
+794 RLLQKQFNH

-820 SATVTLGD
+820 SATLTLGD
-828 TLHLKGYGH
+828 NLNLEGYGQ
-837 FRALNVLVGNEKWM
+837 FRAVNVLVGNEKWM
-851 EENGASY
+851 KENGARY
-858 PNSVARK
+858 PVQVSGL

-871 GLWQSQGKSVV
+871 GRWQSEGKSVV
-882 LCAVHPAVNNSSPSG
+882 LCAVSPAVSNSASMGVMPD
-897 SSSSSGRVSIDAAS
+897 GRMSIDAATIAS
-911 SIQSEKTTCKCELCE
+911 QSTESTCKCELCV
-926 CIDCNCTTPTH
+926 CIDCNCTTMLSAASIP
-937 HGKTLAPIIVAQVA
+937 LIIAQVA

-960 AEVIAGLAAQGI
+960 AEVIAGLEAQGV

-982 ITAQAIAQQLGIT
+982 TTAQAIARQLGIT
-995 RVMAGVLPEDK
+995 KVIAGVLPEDK
-1006 ANKVKQLQQAGRRAS
+1006 AAKVKQLQQSGRPK
-1021 SSSASARWRK
+1021 SASRWSK
-1031 IIGGGGRKPTSS
+1031 ILKKNQSRDSKQSS
-1043 VELGSVSTSTSTP
+1043 IELAAVRSQDSVDGTHTYRP
-1056 PQDATTQFRAMRPA
+1056 MRPA

-1082 PALAQANLGISVGSA
+1082 PALAQSNLGISVGSA

-1124 RTVVRR
+1124 KTVVQR
-1130 IQINFCWAF
+1130 IQINFGWAF
-1139 MYNAVMIPIAAGV
+1139 MYNVVMIPIAAGV
-1152 LVAWNRSAVI
+1152 LVAWSRSAVI

-1184 LRSYHYRAPKSSTR
+1184 LRSYRYKGIKPSQQR
-1198 Q
+1198 

>member
-1 MDSSLQVIVTDTT
+1 
-14 PARLQKATI
+14 
-23 GIQGMTCASCVKA
+23 
-36 IEDSLKLLPSVQPGS
+36 
-51 VAVNLL
+51 
-57 LGSATLMASP
+57 
-67 ELCPVELLTET
+67 
-78 VDNAGYDVTA
+78 
-88 CSYAEDFSQFTTA
+88 
-101 AKKTTA
+101 
-107 VAGSGKVAG
+107 
-116 SSVLHRVSLNISGMF
+116 
-131 CGSCS
+131 
-136 SKVENLLK
+136 
-144 SLDGV
+144 
-149 NPTSVNVSFSTGHAQ
+149 
-164 FEYWIQSSSSS
+164 
-175 SSTTTSS
+175 
-182 TTTTLTPGAIADK
+182 
-195 IRELG
+195 
-200 FEADHIKTEKIVDD
+200 
-214 DQKTVLSTMEEPGS
+214 
-228 GEGAPA
+228 
-234 LTTTRLDISGMTCAS
+234 
-249 CVSAIESSLMG
+249 MG
-260 LEGIY
+260 LDGIY

-300 VSLAPDDAL
+300 VSLAPDDAI
-309 LNKNALQEKIKREE
+309 LNKNALQDKIKREE

-330 LLSLVFAVPMFI
+330 LLSLLFAVPMFI

-365 TPGLRVQDVVLFV
+365 APGLRIQDIVLFV

-421 SLGSIIANMVSQKK
+421 SCGSIIANMVSQKK
-435 PASAHDGMGMGGGE
+435 PASAHDGMVGMGGE

-628 LTFAGWVIAGR
+628 LTFAGWAIAGG

-733 PTVAEDDTR
+733 PTAAEDDTR

-783 NLPEEDEDEEE
+783 DLPEEDEDEEE

-820 SATVTLGD
+820 SATVILGD

-858 PNSVARK
+858 PDSVARK

-871 GLWQSQGKSVV
+871 GVWQSQGKSVV

-897 SSSSSGRVSIDAAS
+897 SNSSSSSNSISSSSSSSGRASIDSAS
-911 SIQSEKTTCKCELCE
+911 VQSERTCKCELCE
-926 CIDCNCTTPTH
+926 CIDCNCTVPTH
-937 HGKTLAPIIVAQVA
+937 HGKTLAPIIIAQVA

-1006 ANKVKQLQQAGRRAS
+1006 ANKVKQLQQAGRAS
-1021 SSSASARWRK
+1021 SSSASARWHK
-1031 IIGGGGRKPTSS
+1031 IFGGRKQQQS
-1043 VELGSVSTSTSTP
+1043 VELSPVSTAISTH
-1056 PQDATTQFRAMRPA
+1056 PQDLTTPFRAMRPA

-1130 IQINFCWAF
+1130 IQINFLWAF

-1162 GPTWA
+1162 GPSWA

-1184 LRSYHYRAPKSSTR
+1184 LRSYHYRAPKSSSAPR

>member
-1 MDSSLQVIVTDTT
+1 MDSLNVVVTDSS
-14 PARLQKATI
+14 PAKLAKATI

-36 IEDSLKLLPSVQPGS
+36 IEDSLKQLPSVQPDS

-57 LGSATLMASP
+57 VGSATLMASP
-67 ELCPVELLTET
+67 DLCPVDLLREA
-78 VDNAGYDVTA
+78 VENAGYDVTA
-88 CSYAEDFSQFTTA
+88 CSYAEDFSHIR
-101 AKKTTA
+101 KKATKS
-107 VAGSGKVAG
+107 SGA
-116 SSVLHRVSLNISGMF
+116 LHRVSLNITGMY
-131 CGSCS
+131 CTSCS
-136 SKVENLLK
+136 SKVEALLK
-144 SLDGV
+144 SLEGV
-149 NPTSVNVSFSTGHAQ
+149 DPLTVKVSVTTGHAQ
-164 FEYWIQSSSSS
+164 FEYTAQPSSI
-175 SSTTTSS
+175 TTTF
-182 TTTTLTPGAIADK
+182 TPAAISDK
-195 IRELG
+195 IRGLG
-200 FEADHIKTEKIVDD
+200 FEADHIKTEKILED
-214 DQKTVLSTMEEPGS
+214 DQKTVLSTMEES
-228 GEGAPA
+228 GPA

-249 CVSAIESSLMG
+249 CVSAIESSIMG
-260 LEGIY
+260 LDGIY

-270 LLAKSGVFIHDP
+270 LLAKSGVFVHDP
-282 TIIGVRD
+282 AIIGVRD

-309 LNKNALQEKIKREE
+309 TNKNALQEKIKKEE
-323 LLLRRRL
+323 RLLRRRL
-330 LLSLVFAVPMFI
+330 LLSLLFAIPMFI

-352 KTNPIRVGLMKEV
+352 KSNPVRVGLSKEV
-365 TPGLRVQDVVLFV
+365 TPGLRIQDIILFA
-378 LATPVQFWLAQPF
+378 LATPVQFWLALPF

-421 SLGSIIANMVSQKK
+421 SCGSIIANMVSQKK
-435 PASAHDGMGMGGGE
+435 PASAHDMMPGMGGEG
-449 KQESMTNAGIDFFE
+449 KVDSMANAGIDFFE

-508 TLEEIPA
+508 TTEEIPA
-515 SLIQVGDILMV
+515 SLIQVGDILSV
-526 NAGSRIPC
+526 NVGSRIPC

-566 ISASINLSAVIQ
+566 ISASINLSSVIQ

-614 ISGVFVPVVILLAL
+614 ISGVFVPVVIVLAI
-628 LTFAGWVIAGR
+628 LTFAGWAIAGR
-639 VGAIPDGWIPEGE
+639 AGAIPDGWIPEGE

-725 KMTDSWTL
+725 RMTDSWTV
-733 PTVAEDDTR
+733 PTSTKNDTH
-742 MILQML
+742 MILEML

-762 VAKGAADLLYK
+762 VAKGAAELLYK
-773 ANPSSLASKV
+773 NSGSPFSKIDSTQD
-783 NLPEEDEDEEE
+783 LDGDEEE
-794 SEARVLQKQFNH
+794 NEAKLLQKQFNH

-828 TLHLKGYGH
+828 SLTLNGYGH
-837 FRALNVLVGNEKWM
+837 FRALNVIVGNEKWM
-851 EENGASY
+851 EENGAIY
-858 PNSVARK
+858 PSNVATQDRK
-865 DREAEL
+865 SEL

-882 LCAVHPAVNNSSPSG
+882 LCAVHPAVNNVL
-897 SSSSSGRVSIDAAS
+897 SSGASGKVSISAAS
-911 SIQSEKTTCKCELCE
+911 FQSEKTCKCELCE
-926 CIDCNCTTPTH
+926 CIECNCTTIKNESSMT
-937 HGKTLAPIIVAQVA
+937 PIIIAQVA

-960 AEVIAGLAAQGI
+960 AEVVAGLAAQGI

-982 ITAQAIAQQLGIT
+982 VTAKAIAGQLGIT

-1006 ANKVKQLQQAGRRAS
+1006 ANKVKQLQQAGRAS
-1021 SSSASARWRK
+1021 SSGAVSGWRK
-1031 IIGGGGRKPTSS
+1031 LFGGKTHKSSNSS
-1043 VELGSVSTSTSTP
+1043 VELGAVDSNPSQEDP
-1056 PQDATTQFRAMRPA
+1056 NYRPMRPA

-1130 IQINFCWAF
+1130 IQINFLWAF

-1152 LVAWNRSAVI
+1152 LVPWNRSAVI
-1162 GPTWA
+1162 GPSWA

-1184 LRSYHYRAPKSSTR
+1184 LRSYHYRAPKTMTR
-1198 Q
+1198 H

>member
-1 MDSSLQVIVTDTT
+1 MDSLQVIVTDTT
-14 PARLQKATI
+14 PAKLQKATI
-23 GIQGMTCASCVKA
+23 AIQGMTCASCVKA

-67 ELCPVELLTET
+67 ALCPVELLTET

-88 CSYAEDFSQFTTA
+88 CSYAEDFSQIATAKKSTTTA
-101 AKKTTA
+101 G
-107 VAGSGKVAG
+107 AGARKIAG
-116 SSVLHRVSLNISGMF
+116 SVLHKVTLNISGMF
-131 CGSCS
+131 CSSCS
-136 SKVENLLK
+136 SKVEKLLK

-149 NPTSVNVSFSTGHAQ
+149 VPTSVNVSFSTGHAQ
-164 FEYWIQSSSSS
+164 FEYWIQPSS
-175 SSTTTSS
+175 SSTSTTTS
-182 TTTTLTPGAIADK
+182 TTTLTPGAIADK
-195 IRELG
+195 IRGLG

-228 GEGAPA
+228 DSGAPA

-309 LNKNALQEKIKREE
+309 LNKNALQEKIKKEE

-330 LLSLVFAVPMFI
+330 LLSLLFAVPMFI

-365 TPGLRVQDVVLFV
+365 APGLRIQDVVLFV

-421 SLGSIIANMVSQKK
+421 SCGSIIANMVSQKK
-435 PASAHDGMGMGGGE
+435 PASAHDGMMGMGGK
-449 KQESMTNAGIDFFE
+449 KQDVMTNAGIDFFE

-495 LQPETATLVKADE
+495 LQPETATLIKADE

-614 ISGVFVPVVILLAL
+614 ISGVFVPVVIALAI
-628 LTFAGWVIAGR
+628 LTFAGWAIAGR

-725 KMTDSWTL
+725 KMTDSWML
-733 PTVAEDDTR
+733 PTTSDDDTK

-773 ANPSSLASKV
+773 SNPSSFAKV
-783 NLPEEDEDEEE
+783 EVLEENEDEEE

-828 TLHLKGYGH
+828 TLHLDGYGH

-858 PNSVARK
+858 PDSVITK

-882 LCAVHPAVNNSSPSG
+882 LCAVHPATSN

-911 SIQSEKTTCKCELCE
+911 IQSEMTCKCELCE
-926 CIDCNCTTPTH
+926 CIDCNCTTPPH
-937 HGKTLAPIIVAQVA
+937 HDKTLAPIIIAQVA

-982 ITAQAIAQQLGIT
+982 ITAQAIAQQLGIS

-1006 ANKVKQLQQAGRRAS
+1006 ANKVKQLQQAGRVT
-1021 SSSASARWRK
+1021 SSSASARWHK
-1031 IIGGGGRKPTSS
+1031 VFSGRRQHQSSS
-1043 VELGSVSTSTSTP
+1043 VELGPVDDSS
-1056 PQDATTQFRAMRPA
+1056 PQQPFRSIRPA

-1111 DTLTDLLVMRDLA
+1111 DTLTDLLVLRDLA

-1130 IQINFCWAF
+1130 IQINFLWAF

-1162 GPTWA
+1162 GPSWA

-1184 LRSYHYRAPKSSTR
+1184 LRSYHYRAPKLSSAR

>member
-1 MDSSLQVIVTDTT
+1 MDSLHVVVTDTA
-14 PARLQKATI
+14 PAKLAKATI
-23 GIQGMTCASCVKA
+23 GIQGMTCASCVKS
-36 IEDSLKLLPSVQPGS
+36 IEDSLKRLPSVQSDS

-67 ELCPVELLTET
+67 DLCPIELLTET
-78 VDNAGYDVTA
+78 VENAGYDVTA
-88 CSYAEDFSQFTTA
+88 CSYAESFSHILS
-101 AKKTTA
+101 AKKASTTTTK
-107 VAGSGKVAG
+107 VNGSGSG
-116 SSVLHRVSLNISGMF
+116 VLHRVSLNISGMF
-131 CGSCS
+131 CSSCS
-136 SKVENLLK
+136 SKVEALLK
-144 SLDGV
+144 SIEGV
-149 NPTSVNVSFSTGHAQ
+149 NPTSIKVSFSTGHAQ
-164 FEYWIQSSSSS
+164 FEYRIQPS
-175 SSTTTSS
+175 SSTSS
-182 TTTTLTPGAIADK
+182 LTPGAIADK
-195 IRELG
+195 IRGLG
-200 FEADHIKTEKIVDD
+200 FEADHITTEKIVDD
-214 DQKTVLSTMEEPGS
+214 DQRTVLSTMEEPGS
-228 GEGAPA
+228 TPT

-249 CVSAIESSLMG
+249 CVSAIESSIMG

-265 QVQVN
+265 KVQVN
-270 LLAKSGVFIHDP
+270 LLAKSGLFIHDP
-282 TIIGVRD
+282 TVIGVRD

-300 VSLAPDDAL
+300 VSLAPDDVVT
-309 LNKNALQEKIKREE
+309 NKNALQEKIKKEE
-323 LLLRRRL
+323 RLLRRRL
-330 LLSLVFAVPMFI
+330 LLSLVFAIPMFI

-352 KTNPIRVGLMKEV
+352 KTNPIRIGLMKEV
-365 TPGLRVQDVVLFV
+365 TAGLRIQDIILFV

-421 SLGSIIANMVSQKK
+421 SCGSIIANMVSQKK
-435 PASAHDGMGMGGGE
+435 PASPHDSMGGMMGSGSNS
-449 KQESMTNAGIDFFE
+449 ESMTNAGIDFFE

-614 ISGVFVPVVILLAL
+614 ISGVFVPVVIVLAIA
-628 LTFAGWVIAGR
+628 TFAGWVIAGR
-639 VGAIPDGWIPEGE
+639 TGAIPDGWIPEGE

-725 KMTDSWTL
+725 KMTDSWTI
-733 PTVAEDDTR
+733 PASSEDDTK

-762 VAKGAADLLYK
+762 VAKGAAELLYK
-773 ANPSSLASKV
+773 DSSSSFAKV
-783 NLPEEDEDEEE
+783 QEQEAEQDLDDEE
-794 SEARVLQKQFNH
+794 SEARVLQKQFNL

-828 TLHLKGYGH
+828 DLTLDGYGR
-837 FRALNVLVGNEKWM
+837 FRALNVLIGNEKWM
-851 EENGASY
+851 EENGAHY
-858 PNSVARK
+858 PDSTVTK

-882 LCAVHPAVNNSSPSG
+882 LCAVHPAVNNSIGSG
-897 SSSSSGRVSIDAAS
+897 SSGRVSIDAAS
-911 SIQSEKTTCKCELCE
+911 IQSEKTCKCELCE
-926 CIDCNCTTPTH
+926 CIDCNCTTSK
-937 HGKTLAPIIVAQVA
+937 HGSKAMAPIIVAQVA

-960 AEVIAGLAAQGI
+960 ADVIAGLAAQGI

-982 ITAQAIAQQLGIT
+982 ITAQAIAGQLGIT

-1006 ANKVKQLQQAGRRAS
+1006 ANKVKQLQQAGRAS
-1021 SSSASARWRK
+1021 STASARWHNVFGAK
-1031 IIGGGGRKPTSS
+1031 KSHQSTS
-1043 VELGSVSTSTSTP
+1043 VELGPVNGSSSSQET
-1056 PQDATTQFRAMRPA
+1056 FRVMRPA

-1124 RTVVRR
+1124 KTVVRR
-1130 IQINFCWAF
+1130 IQINFLWAF

-1162 GPTWA
+1162 GPSWA

-1184 LRSYHYRAPKSSTR
+1184 LRSYRYQAPKPSSA
-1198 Q
+1198 

>member
-1 MDSSLQVIVTDTT
+1 MDSLQVIVTDTT
-14 PARLQKATI
+14 PVRLQKATI

-88 CSYAEDFSQFTTA
+88 CSYAEDFSQFTA

-107 VAGSGKVAG
+107 VAGTRKVAG
-116 SSVLHRVSLNISGMF
+116 SVLHKVSLNISGMF

-136 SKVENLLK
+136 SKVEKLLM
-144 SLDGV
+144 SLEGV
-149 NPTSVNVSFSTGHAQ
+149 NPTSVNVSFSTGHAK

-175 SSTTTSS
+175 SSSTTS
-182 TTTTLTPGAIADK
+182 TATLTPGAIADM
-195 IRELG
+195 IRGLG

-228 GEGAPA
+228 GAGAPA

-260 LEGIY
+260 LDGIY

-270 LLAKSGVFIHDP
+270 LLAKSGVITHDP

-300 VSLAPDDAL
+300 VSLAPDDAH

-330 LLSLVFAVPMFI
+330 LLSLLFAVPMFI
-342 VSMVFMMMLP
+342 ISMVFMMMLP

-365 TPGLRVQDVVLFV
+365 TPGLRIQDVVLFV
-378 LATPVQFWLAQPF
+378 LATPVQFWLAQ
-391 YRKAY
+391 AY
-396 RALRYTRTAN
+396 KALRYTRTAN

-421 SLGSIIANMVSQKK
+421 SCGSIIANMVSQKK
-435 PASAHDGMGMGGGE
+435 PASAHDGMMGMGGE

-463 TAVFLITF
+463 TAVFLVTF

-495 LQPETATLVKADE
+495 LQPETATLVRADE

-614 ISGVFVPVVILLAL
+614 ISGVFVPVVIVLAI
-628 LTFAGWVIAGR
+628 LTFAGWAIAGHA
-639 VGAIPDGWIPEGE
+639 GAIPDGWIPEGE

-733 PTVAEDDTR
+733 HTAAVDDTK

-783 NLPEEDEDEEE
+783 DLPEEDEDEEE

-828 TLHLKGYGH
+828 TLHLDGYGQ

-858 PNSVARK
+858 PDSVARK

-882 LCAVHPAVNNSSPSG
+882 LCAVHPAVNNSSSPSG
-897 SSSSSGRVSIDAAS
+897 SNSSSSGRVSTDAA
-911 SIQSEKTTCKCELCE
+911 SIQSERTCKCELCE
-926 CIDCNCTTPTH
+926 CIDCNCTAPTH

-960 AEVIAGLAAQGI
+960 AEVVAGLAAQGI

-1006 ANKVKQLQQAGRRAS
+1006 ANKVKQLQQAGRPS
-1021 SSSASARWRK
+1021 SSSASARWHK
-1031 IIGGGGRKPTSS
+1031 IVGGRKQQQSTSS
-1043 VELGSVSTSTSTP
+1043 VELGPISTSTP
-1056 PQDATTQFRAMRPA
+1056 QDSPATFRAMRPA

-1130 IQINFCWAF
+1130 IQINFLWAF

-1162 GPTWA
+1162 GPSWA

-1184 LRSYHYRAPKSSTR
+1184 LRSYHYRAPKSSSTR